1 MAHVAR
7 GGELLRADRVLEA
20 RRELEQARAI
30 RPGDPRIL
38 NLLGLTYFRLGMYP
52 EASAIYR
59 GLVAKSPRDASLR
72 INLGLVHLK
81 LGAVDEALV
90 CLEEASALDPE
101 HQRAAAYLGLALA
114 RKGEYR
120 RARDAFI
127 RAGQGE
133 LAREMQSHADRG
145 TRQSGPHSG
154 VADDDDL
161 YPPIVVVEES
171 APTNGASSPVVSR
184 RPQAVKTLTMPRFA
198 EAPTRLPEHVG
209 VRTPARG
216 TVLPGDARYPAVP
229 PMASAVPRPIAAEQ
243 TAPSPPPVV
252 MERSAPMAAVRPVTV
267 AVAPGP
273 TAAVRPTLV
282 AAAGPAGTARPTRPV
297 APPPAPAP
305 RVAPLVAAP
314 APRVAPPPAPAPRV
328 APLVA
333 APAPSAAPHRTISA
347 PAPTVPEPIIDY
359 ATARLVRP
367 EASAAT
373 LEISGGALIVRV
385 RGKAYTRTDGVVVSA
400 SGLTFE
406 PALRRVRSVPVNEPF
421 GEGAKLI
428 YEVSGTGHLVAALSA
443 GEFLALR
450 LDGEALYVREDLV
463 YAFDDSLRWEN
474 GTVPGGDD
482 LLRVVQLRGQGCVA
496 LHVRKPPMS
505 IKLVPGNVLYVDPS
519 ALAGWIG
526 RVVPRVV
533 TGEGDDSAMRFIE
546 CTGEGILLVEPPA
559 ASEA

>member
-1 MAHVAR
+1 
-7 GGELLRADRVLEA
+7 
-20 RRELEQARAI
+20 
-30 RPGDPRIL
+30 
-38 NLLGLTYFRLGMYP
+38 
-52 EASAIYR
+52 
-59 GLVAKSPRDASLR
+59 
-72 INLGLVHLK
+72 
-81 LGAVDEALV
+81 
-90 CLEEASALDPE
+90 
-101 HQRAAAYLGLALA
+101 
-114 RKGEYR
+114 
-120 RARDAFI
+120 
-127 RAGQGE
+127 
-133 LAREMQSHADRG
+133 
-145 TRQSGPHSG
+145 
-154 VADDDDL
+154 
-161 YPPIVVVEES
+161 
-171 APTNGASSPVVSR
+171 
-184 RPQAVKTLTMPRFA
+184 
-198 EAPTRLPEHVG
+198 
-209 VRTPARG
+209 
-216 TVLPGDARYPAVP
+216 
-229 PMASAVPRPIAAEQ
+229 
-243 TAPSPPPVV
+243 
-252 MERSAPMAAVRPVTV
+252 
-267 AVAPGP
+267 
-273 TAAVRPTLV
+273 
-282 AAAGPAGTARPTRPV
+282 
-297 APPPAPAP
+297 
-305 RVAPLVAAP
+305 
-314 APRVAPPPAPAPRV
+314 
-328 APLVA
+328 
-333 APAPSAAPHRTISA
+333 APHRTISA

>member
-1 MAHVAR
+1 MAERGYMAHVAR

-252 MERSAPMAAVRPVTV
+252 MERSAPMAAVRPV
-267 AVAPGP
+267 
-273 TAAVRPTLV
+273 
-282 AAAGPAGTARPTRPV
+282 
-297 APPPAPAP
+297 
-305 RVAPLVAAP
+305 
-314 APRVAPPPAPAPRV
+314 
-328 APLVA
+328 
-333 APAPSAAPHRTISA
+333 
-347 PAPTVPEPIIDY
+347 
-359 ATARLVRP
+359 
-367 EASAAT
+367 
-373 LEISGGALIVRV
+373 
-385 RGKAYTRTDGVVVSA
+385 
-400 SGLTFE
+400 
-406 PALRRVRSVPVNEPF
+406 
-421 GEGAKLI
+421 
-428 YEVSGTGHLVAALSA
+428 
-443 GEFLALR
+443 
-450 LDGEALYVREDLV
+450 
-463 YAFDDSLRWEN
+463 
-474 GTVPGGDD
+474 
-482 LLRVVQLRGQGCVA
+482 
-496 LHVRKPPMS
+496 
-505 IKLVPGNVLYVDPS
+505 
-519 ALAGWIG
+519 
-526 RVVPRVV
+526 
-533 TGEGDDSAMRFIE
+533 
-546 CTGEGILLVEPPA
+546 
-559 ASEA
+559 